1 MRRWTKN
8 WVGDVSAYIPTNVIS
23 ITDGQIFL
31 SRGLFNADIRPAV
44 NVGISVS
51 RVGSAAQIKCMK
63 QVSGKLKLKLAQL
76 AEPEFFSQ
84 FVSYLDLATQNQL
97 ENGKRLK
104 EILKQGRNAPI
115 GTVTQALYIFIT
127 TNG

>member
-1 MRRWTKN
+1 MVK
-8 WVGDVSAYIPTNVIS
+8 
-23 ITDGQIFL
+23 FL
-31 SRGLFNADIRPAV
+31 SSELFNAV

-84 FVSYLDLATQNQL
+84 FVSYLDLATQN
-97 ENGKRLK
+97 
-104 EILKQGRNAPI
+104 
-115 GTVTQALYIFIT
+115 
-127 TNG
+127 